1 MPFAMSCTNKGC
13 YKTQE
18 PYLDPKDDKVYCS
31 VCDKEIA
38 NISYFAKVQMKGM
51 KQFRQKKSTSFAVK
65 CGKCDKTERPKV
77 VNDDVVCGVCSKPLD
92 NLSLPFKNMLKEK
105 LKTADKEI

>member
-1 MPFAMSCTNKGC
+1 MPFALSCTNKGC

-18 PYLDPKDDKVYCS
+18 PYIDPKTDKVYCS
-31 VCDKEIA
+31 ICDQEIA
-38 NISYFAKVQMKGM
+38 NISYFTKVQMKSL
-51 KQFRQKKSTSFAVK
+51 KQVRKRKNASFSVK
-65 CGKCDKTERPKV
+65 CVKCDKTERPKV
-77 VNDDVVCGVCSKPLD
+77 VDDDIVCGVCDKPLD